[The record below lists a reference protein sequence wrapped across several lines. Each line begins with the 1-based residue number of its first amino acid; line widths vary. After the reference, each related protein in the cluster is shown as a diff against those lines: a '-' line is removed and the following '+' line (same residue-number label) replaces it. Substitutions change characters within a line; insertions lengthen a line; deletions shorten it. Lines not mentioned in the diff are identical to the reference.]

1 MQAIPFTHMIPT
13 GEEKNE
19 LKVSIQSDYFKKAQI
34 GSIRLQILVFF
45 LLHCLEISSRE
56 KEKKKLKRNNLKG

>member
-1 MQAIPFTHMIPT
+1 MQATPFTHMIPT
-13 GEEKNE
+13 GEKNE

-45 LLHCLEISSRE
+45 PLHCLEISSRE
-56 KEKKKLKRNNLKG
+56 KEKEN